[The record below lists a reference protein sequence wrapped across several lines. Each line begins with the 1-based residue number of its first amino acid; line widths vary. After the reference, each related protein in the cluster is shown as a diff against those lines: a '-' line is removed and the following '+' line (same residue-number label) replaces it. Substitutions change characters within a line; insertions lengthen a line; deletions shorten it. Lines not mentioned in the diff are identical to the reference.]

1 MYVVGLGLLALYV
14 ALLFTVCALTFK
26 KGRMWL
32 AIIGIFFPILWL
44 IGAILP
50 AKPGSPY
57 DVEMHGG

>member
-1 MYVVGLGLLALYV
+1 MYLLGLGLLAIYV

-32 AIIGIFFPILWL
+32 AIAGIFLPILWL

>member
-1 MYVVGLGLLALYV
+1 LVLYV

-32 AIIGIFFPILWL
+32 AILGIFFPILWL
-44 IGAILP
+44 IGAIMP

-57 DVEMHGG
+57 DVEMRAG